1 MAAMFS
7 LVVFIAIVAAA
18 AITGGQFMP
27 GEWYA
32 QLAKPSW
39 TPPGWLFGPVWT
51 VLYVM
56 IALAG
61 WLVWRDGKRAAIPLA
76 LWGAQMVLNAAWS
89 WLFFGLHRPG
99 TALVEILVLLALIA
113 AFALAAWPVSRTA
126 SILFVPYA
134 LWVSFATALNF
145 AIWRLNP
152 GATS

>member
-1 MAAMFS
+1 MFS
-7 LVVFIAIVAAA
+7 LVVFIALVAAA

-39 TPPGWLFGPVWT
+39 TPPSWLFGPVWT
-51 VLYVM
+51 VLYVA

-61 WLVWRDGKRAAIPLA
+61 WLVWRADKRIGVPLA
-76 LWGAQMVLNAAWS
+76 LWIAQIVLNAAWS

-99 TALVEILVLLALIA
+99 TALVEIVVLLALIVG
-113 AFALAAWPVSRTA
+113 FAVVAWPVSRTA
-126 SILFVPYA
+126 SMLFVPYA
-134 LWVSFATALNF
+134 AWVGFATALNF

-152 GATS
+152 GTPT

>member
-1 MAAMFS
+1 MFS
-7 LVVFIAIVAAA
+7 LVVFIAVVAAA

-39 TPPGWLFGPVWT
+39 TPPSWLFGPVWT
-51 VLYVM
+51 VLYVA
-56 IALAG
+56 IAMAG
-61 WLVWRDGKRAAIPLA
+61 WLVWRADKRVGVPLA
-76 LWGAQMVLNAAWS
+76 LWIAQIVLNAAWS

-99 TALVEILVLLALIA
+99 TALIEIVILLALIVG
-113 AFALAAWPVSRTA
+113 FAVAAWPVNRTA

-134 LWVSFATALNF
+134 LWVGFATALNF

-152 GATS
+152 GAP

>member
-1 MAAMFS
+1 MFS

-39 TPPGWLFGPVWT
+39 TPPSWLFGPVWT
-51 VLYVM
+51 VLYVA
-56 IALAG
+56 IAVAG
-61 WLVWRDGKRAAIPLA
+61 WLVWRADKRAALPLA
-76 LWGAQMVLNAAWS
+76 LWVAQIVLNASWS

-113 AFALAAWPVSRTA
+113 AFAIAAWPVSRTA

-152 GATS
+152 GAAS